1 MINLPPA
8 CSSDDDRVPGS
19 ALADGFELRCTAHD
33 VEADLDAVA
42 TPCMSRVG
50 LAMSSALAQSSRL
63 TLEIRLPER
72 PQS

>member
-1 MINLPPA
+1 
-8 CSSDDDRVPGS
+8 
-19 ALADGFELRCTAHD
+19 LADGFELRCTAHD